1 MGGCHTSRLM
11 FYLIFYFFGLFE
23 IFPIIK
29 LLVNAPLYIMLVN
42 L

>member
-29 LLVNAPLYIMLVN
+29 LLVNAFCTFIYHVS
-42 L
+42 